1 MGLPIVEINSSIR
14 ILEENGQIRIEH
26 HQLGP
31 LVIDFIQDAAHYR
44 RRNPLGKNDLLAK
57 ALGWSKGNRQVI
69 DATLGLAEDA
79 VFMAQLGFVVTGI
92 EQNPYLYRVLAQ
104 SLQQAKDWIQHASLI
119 ATASLAENH
128 HEPVNTS
135 EVLLN
140 EPAVI
145 KNQFQYLERLQ
156 WLNGDS
162 IQLLPEIK
170 DADVIYLDP
179 MFPEKKKSSLPRKEM
194 QIFKSLI
201 GEPQNEIQL
210 LEVALSVAKDR
221 VVVKRPLIGPAI
233 GSEESKPK
241 HRITHSFL
249 GKAIRYDMYSVRG

>member
-1 MGLPIVEINSSIR
+1 MGLPIVEISSSIR

-31 LVIDFIQDAAHYR
+31 LVIDFIQDATHYR
-44 RRNPLGKNDLLAK
+44 RRNPLGRNDLLAK

-79 VFMAQLGFVVTGI
+79 VFMAQLGFIVTGI

-104 SLQQAKDWIQHASLI
+104 SLQQAKGW
-119 ATASLAENH
+119 
-128 HEPVNTS
+128 
-135 EVLLN
+135 LN
-140 EPAVI
+140 ESFVN
-145 KNQFQYLERLQ
+145 KNEFQYLDRLY

-221 VVVKRPLIGPAI
+221 VVVKRPLKGPAI

-249 GKAIRYDMYSVRG
+249 GKAIRYDMYSVRV

>member
-79 VFMAQLGFVVTGI
+79 VFMAQLGFIVTGI

-104 SLQQAKDWIQHASLI
+104 SLQQAKDW
-119 ATASLAENH
+119 
-128 HEPVNTS
+128 
-135 EVLLN
+135 LN
-140 EPAVI
+140 ESFVN
-145 KNQFQYLERLQ
+145 KNEFQYLDRLY

-210 LEVALSVAKDR
+210 LDVALSVAKDR
-221 VVVKRPLIGPAI
+221 VVVKRPLKGPAI

-249 GKAIRYDMYSVRG
+249 GKAVRYDMYSVRG

>member
-14 ILEENGQIRIEH
+14 ILEENGKVRIEH

-104 SLQQAKDWIQHASLI
+104 SLQQAKVW
-119 ATASLAENH
+119 
-128 HEPVNTS
+128 
-135 EVLLN
+135 LN
-140 EPAVI
+140 EQAVN
-145 KNQFQYLERLQ
+145 KNEFQYLERLQ

-221 VVVKRPLIGPAI
+221 VVVKRPLKGPAI
-233 GSEESKPK
+233 GSEDSKPK

-249 GKAIRYDMYSVRG
+249 GKAVRYDMYSVRV